1 MFFSFF
7 WFHFFLTLFFF
18 FLPLPVLPVST
29 SLALAGAALQTL
41 AAPDGASSSAALQP
55 AALRGRAT
63 RCRSSWYTEALPL
76 LLCFGEEE
84 TKAGNGIRVS
94 AEHCLSQASFSFL
107 FFFYD
112 FILTL
117 LYLTALSLEIRSMLF
132 LHAVP
137 TWCTLYVST
146 SAFLGVF
153 SVVHPSLQTWALSS
167 LLGAGARPPVLPPS
181 FCARLCVPS
190 GTRGRSSDRSPCSR
204 RVPGRGRKPGI
215 CLGRG
220 FNPI

>member
-1 MFFSFF
+1 MFVSFF
-7 WFHFFLTLFFF
+7 LVSFLFNYLFFF

-107 FFFYD
+107 FFFM
-112 FILTL
+112 TL
-117 LYLTALSLEIRSMLF
+117 F
-132 LHAVP
+132 
-137 TWCTLYVST
+137 
-146 SAFLGVF
+146 
-153 SVVHPSLQTWALSS
+153 
-167 LLGAGARPPVLPPS
+167 
-181 FCARLCVPS
+181 
-190 GTRGRSSDRSPCSR
+190 
-204 RVPGRGRKPGI
+204 
-215 CLGRG
+215 
-220 FNPI
+220 

>member
-1 MFFSFF
+1 MFFVFCLVSF
-7 WFHFFLTLFFF
+7 LFNSLFF
-18 FLPLPVLPVST
+18 FLPLPILPVST

-94 AEHCLSQASFSFL
+94 AEHCLSQASF
-107 FFFYD
+107 FFYYYY

-167 LLGAGARPPVLPPS
+167 LPGAGARPPVLPLS

-190 GTRGRSSDRSPCSR
+190 GTGQELRPKSLLSRGRFLAVGGSPVS
-204 RVPGRGRKPGI
+204 V
-215 CLGRG
+215 
-220 FNPI
+220 